1 MKITRDVIT
10 DLLPVYL
17 SGEASEDTKTLVD
30 AFLKDDPEFSKLV
43 RENGAILPESQ
54 INLSKENEMDT
65 LLKTQKLLRQ
75 RSTYMAFTILFTLL
89 PLSFYIDA
97 QGMHWMWADT
107 PINVAIFAGFAIIFG
122 FQYWRISQ
130 KLKGSDL

>member
-97 QGMHWMWADT
+97 QGMYWMWADT

-122 FQYWRISQ
+122 FQFWRISQ

>member
-17 SGEASEDTKTLVD
+17 SGEASQDTKALVD

-97 QGMHWMWADT
+97 QGMHWMWTDA

>member
-17 SGEASEDTKTLVD
+17 SGEASQDTKALVD

-97 QGMHWMWADT
+97 QGMHWMWTDT
-107 PINVAIFAGFAIIFG
+107 PVNVAIFTGFAIIFG

>member
-17 SGEASEDTKTLVD
+17 SGEASQDTKALVD

-97 QGMHWMWADT
+97 QGMHWMWTDT
-107 PINVAIFAGFAIIFG
+107 PVNVAIFTGFAIIFG
-122 FQYWRISQ
+122 FQYWRISR

>member
-17 SGEASEDTKTLVD
+17 SGEASEDTKALVD
-30 AFLKDDPEFSKLV
+30 TFLKDDPEFSKLV

-97 QGMHWMWADT
+97 QGMHWMWTDT
-107 PINVAIFAGFAIIFG
+107 PINAAIFAGFAIIFG

>member
-17 SGEASEDTKTLVD
+17 SGEASQDTKALVD

-97 QGMHWMWADT
+97 QGMHWMWTDT
-107 PINVAIFAGFAIIFG
+107 PVNVAIFTGFAIIFG

-130 KLKGSDL
+130 KLKSSDL